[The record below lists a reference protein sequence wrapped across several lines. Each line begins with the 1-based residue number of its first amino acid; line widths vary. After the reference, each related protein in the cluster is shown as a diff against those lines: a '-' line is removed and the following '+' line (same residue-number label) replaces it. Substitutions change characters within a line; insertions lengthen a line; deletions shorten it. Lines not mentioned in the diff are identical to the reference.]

1 MPRGSKR
8 LQNLASRSD
17 EGRFGLLLNENAA
30 MSVSVGGHV
39 RREALSTG
47 SACLDCKVTSAL
59 LAS

>member
-8 LQNLASRSD
+8 LLNLASRSD
-17 EGRFGLLLNENAA
+17 EGRIALLLNENAA
-30 MSVSVGGHV
+30 MSASVGGRA

-47 SACLDCKVTSAL
+47 WACLDCKVTM